1 MKFKGVE
8 NKERPFSLNHYSEE
22 QKTIFKKRQESKD
35 KATEFFTEL
44 YNQSV
49 AWGIVANVMTTYIT
63 LNKKSAE
70 TFEQAWNELG
80 YKVVSEII
88 LRVLQNS
95 PVNAKD

>member
-1 MKFKGVE
+1 MKFKSVE
-8 NKERPFSLNHYSEE
+8 DKTRPFSLSHYSEE
-22 QKTIFKKRQESKD
+22 QRVMFKKRQESED

-49 AWGIVANVMTTYIT
+49 TWDIVTNVMTTYIN

-80 YKVVSEII
+80 YKVVSKII
-88 LRVLQNS
+88 LNVLQNS
-95 PVNAKD
+95 LVNTKE

>member
-8 NKERPFSLNHYSEE
+8 NKERPFSLNHYSDE
-22 QKTIFKKRQESKD
+22 QKTIFKRRQESKD

-49 AWGIVANVMTTYIT
+49 AWGIVGNVMTTYIT
-63 LNKKSAE
+63 LNRKSAE
-70 TFEQAWNELG
+70 AFEQAWNELD

-88 LRVLQNS
+88 LRVLHNS